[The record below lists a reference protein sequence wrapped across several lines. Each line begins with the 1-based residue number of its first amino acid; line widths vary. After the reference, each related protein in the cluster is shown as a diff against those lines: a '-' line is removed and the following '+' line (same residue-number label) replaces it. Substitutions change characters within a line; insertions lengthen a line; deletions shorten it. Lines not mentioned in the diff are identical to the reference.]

1 MHIREEK
8 GLAGIDIAI
17 SVMIL
22 TIFVA
27 LIASLIANINSYSSD
42 TEKKT
47 IATSYAVQEI
57 EKIKAQGYID
67 AYNGR
72 GIDKDDDDDD
82 DDVFSE
88 EDIVENGEFTGYHKK
103 ILINDYTRLN
113 KENTYQS
120 NLVKKITV
128 EISYKSGAE
137 EKNVRISTHIVK
149 E

>member
-57 EKIKAQGYID
+57 ERIKAQGYIND
-67 AYNGR
+67 YNGL
-72 GIDKDDDDDD
+72 GIENDDDNN
-82 DDVFSE
+82 VLIN
-88 EDIVENGEFTGYHKK
+88 EDIVENGIFTGYHKK
-103 ILINDYTRLN
+103 ILIKDYALLN
-113 KENTYQS
+113 KEDTYQP

-128 EISYKSGAE
+128 EISYKSGAK

>member
-57 EKIKAQGYID
+57 ERIKAQGYINN
-67 AYNGR
+67 YNGL
-72 GIDKDDDDDD
+72 GIENDN
-82 DDVFSE
+82 VLIN
-88 EDIVENGEFTGYHKK
+88 EDIVENGIFTGYHKK
-103 ILINDYTRLN
+103 ILIKDYALLN
-113 KENTYQS
+113 KEDTYQP

-128 EISYKSGAE
+128 EISYKSGAK

>member
-57 EKIKAQGYID
+57 ENIKAQGYID
-67 AYNGR
+67 AYNDR
-72 GIDKDDDDDD
+72 GIDKDDDD

-88 EDIVENGEFTGYHKK
+88 EDIVEKGEFTGYHKK

-128 EISYKSGAE
+128 EISYKSGAK